1 MTANQ
6 TYQFA
11 LKAMIN
17 AHFGT
22 TKTPFETDQELINEL
37 LPHQKH
43 AYTRVKDQS
52 FIGGLTVVIGE
63 PGTGKTIFKQA
74 LVQLPN
80 KQWHIIVI
88 NRAIFSWNSFLSL
101 LAQALQIE
109 SKGNST
115 VLETLIISEVR
126 TLHRRGKCLILIV
139 DDAHLIPPDHLKQI
153 RLLLEDF
160 PKNHNLVLI
169 GQPELMTTIKR
180 RDNEDIRSRIT
191 QSSEFKSLSPNDM
204 LDYMH
209 RQLDQSGLPH
219 NTFTEAAIN
228 LILKVNNGNLRATK
242 NLCLGG
248 MQEALRS
255 QTRTVDHHEIN
266 RVLDQPHWQQSN
278 MLEGKEPVVFTNQ
291 RPDYKG
297 KDLS

>member
-6 TYQFA
+6 TYLTA
-11 LKAMIN
+11 LKTMIN
-17 AHFGT
+17 AHFGSKT
-22 TKTPFETDQELINEL
+22 TPFETDQELLNEL

-43 AYTRVKDQS
+43 TYTRVKEQS

-74 LVQLPN
+74 LTQLPN

-115 VLETLIISEVR
+115 VLETAIITEVR
-126 TLHRRGKCLILIV
+126 KLHRQGKSLILIV
-139 DDAHLIPPDHLKQI
+139 DDAHLIPLDQLKQI
-153 RLLLEDF
+153 RQLLEDF

-169 GQPELMTTIKR
+169 GQPELMTSLKR

-191 QSSEFKSLSPNDM
+191 QSTEFKSLSPNDM
-204 LDYMH
+204 LDYIQH
-209 RQLDQSGLPH
+209 QLDKCGLPH
-219 NTFTEAAIN
+219 NTFTESAIN
-228 LILKVNNGNLRATK
+228 LILKVNHGNLRATK
-242 NLCLGG
+242 NLCVGG
-248 MQEALRS
+248 MQEAVRT
-255 QTRTVDHHEIN
+255 QTRTVDHSEIN

-291 RPDYKG
+291 RPDYKD
-297 KDLS
+297 KALS

>member
-1 MTANQ
+1 
-6 TYQFA
+6 
-11 LKAMIN
+11 MIN

-22 TKTPFETDQELINEL
+22 TKTPFETDKQLVNEL
-37 LPHQKH
+37 LPHQKQ
-43 AYTRVKDQS
+43 AYNRVKDQS
-52 FIGGLTVVIGE
+52 FIGGLTVVIGN

-101 LAQALQIE
+101 LAQALQAN
-109 SKGNST
+109 SKGISS
-115 VLETLIISEVR
+115 VLETTILTEVR
-126 TLHRRGKCLILIV
+126 KLHRRGKSLILII
-139 DDAHLIPPDHLKQI
+139 DDAHLIPLEQLKQI

-169 GQPELMTTIKR
+169 GQPELMTTLKR

-191 QSSEFKSLSPNDM
+191 QSCEFKSLSPNDL
-204 LDYMH
+204 LDYIQK
-209 RQLDQSGLPH
+209 QLDQCGLPH
-219 NTFTEAAIN
+219 NTFTEAALN
-228 LILKVNNGNLRATK
+228 LINKVNSGNLRATK
-242 NLCLGG
+242 NLCVGG
-248 MQEALRS
+248 MVEAIRS
-255 QTRTVDHHEIN
+255 QTRTVDHTEIN

-278 MLEGKEPVVFTNQ
+278 QLEGKEPVVFTNQ
-291 RPDYKG
+291 RPDYKT

>member
-1 MTANQ
+1 
-6 TYQFA
+6 
-11 LKAMIN
+11 MIN
-17 AHFGT
+17 SHFGT
-22 TKTPFETDQELINEL
+22 TKTPFETDQELLNEL
-37 LPHQKH
+37 LPHQKQ
-43 AYTRVKDQS
+43 AYNRVKDQS
-52 FIGGLTVVIGE
+52 FIGGFTVVIGE

-115 VLETLIISEVR
+115 ALETLILTEVR
-126 TLHRRGKCLILIV
+126 TLHRRGKSLILIV
-139 DDAHLIPPDHLKQI
+139 DDAHLIPLDQLKQI

-160 PKNHNLVLI
+160 PKNHNLVMI

-180 RDNEDIRSRIT
+180 RDNEDIRTRIT
-191 QSSEFKSLSPNDM
+191 QSAEFKSLSPNDI
-204 LDYMH
+204 LDYIH
-209 RQLDQSGLPH
+209 RQLDQVGLPH
-219 NTFTEAAIN
+219 NTFTEAALN

-242 NLCLGG
+242 NLCVGG
-248 MQEALRS
+248 MQEAIRS
-255 QTRTVDHHEIN
+255 QTRTVDHTEIN
-266 RVLDQPHWQQSN
+266 RVLDQPHWQQAN
-278 MLEGKEPVVFTNQ
+278 ILEGKEPVVFTNQ
-291 RPDYKG
+291 QPKYKD